1 MRKLSE
7 VLSTAAT
14 ARSIPSCVPLTSRFE
29 PNLRTASNFVQP
41 PLPNLHHSPR
51 PFTTTTSLTTSPFR
65 LSSTPS
71 QSSQPQTPSES
82 PFPPEE
88 PLKEGEYY
96 SPYLPK
102 RTWPP
107 DLSKLS
113 PKHQFRLERKYRRR
127 AALKYARPK
136 WTKATKLAQW
146 GGIGFVLL
154 YALLFMEWDERGGK
168 GIDEL
173 RESIFG
179 TIKGAF
185 SAPPS
190 PTSMKRPEESAS
202 R

>member
-1 MRKLSE
+1 MRRLPQLLS
-7 VLSTAAT
+7 AAT
-14 ARSIPSCVPLTSRFE
+14 PPRSIPSCLPLTSRFQ
-29 PNLRTASNFVQP
+29 PILRTASNPLRTPVSNTQP
-41 PLPNLHHSPR
+41 ITR
-51 PFTTTTSLTTSPFR
+51 PFSNSPHLQSSPFR

-71 QSSQPQTPSES
+71 QSPSTAPS
-82 PFPPEE
+82 DPPSDA
-88 PLKEGEYY
+88 PEGIYY
-96 SPYLPK
+96 SPYKPK
-102 RTWPP
+102 RVWPP

-136 WTKATKLAQW
+136 WVKATKLAQW
-146 GGIGFVLL
+146 GGIIFVLL

-168 GIDEL
+168 DIDEF
-173 RESIFG
+173 RENVFG

-190 PTSMKRPEESAS
+190 QASMRKSEESS